1 MRFIWCTN
9 FTNLPSPAVVLL
21 DKALW
26 LKSIRIMWTFTDCLL
41 NVYFQPDE
49 KVTNTWWM
57 TAQEFWYFA
66 YRIWI
71 HDFVGEIHDQIFIQF
86 AVVIRTHVWAMTT
99 WTNFNLILDLF
110 ELLVNTQNII
120 THKCWLLNIITIL
133 TKYFETIEVKHRR
146 ILKKV
151 IGIVKKRMIKCKDML
166 YYREMIY
173 FSWATIIFVQ
183 PYNICFC

>member
-1 MRFIWCTN
+1 MMNDGSRILVFCIQNLNSRFCG
-9 FTNLPSPAVVLL
+9 
-21 DKALW
+21 
-26 LKSIRIMWTFTDCLL
+26 R
-41 NVYFQPDE
+41 
-49 KVTNTWWM
+49 NTWSN
-57 TAQEFWYFA
+57 FYS
-66 YRIWI
+66 I
-71 HDFVGEIHDQIFIQF
+71 
-86 AVVIRTHVWAMTT
+86 AVVIRTHIWAMTT

-166 YYREMIY
+166 YYRQYREMIY